1 VDAADKNA
9 TGYRA
14 MTTLETRICETA
26 TWILKLNPEF
36 EYNYFRSEQLRPITK
51 IKVARKI
58 PIASLEAIRQVVTK
72 RNKELAD
79 SSIELLSLEEAL
91 SSGKLIYTYP
101 ADSTLDGGAEL
112 YSQGLVDIWEIPAW
126 DTWVS
131 LGDLEFR
138 EFEAYKNCII
148 SWIPESVYNLFY
160 SGKSVGL
167 EDNLD
172 WVTQISGNSVLAVN
186 ATVPTQLDF
195 VEITDQEEIERRL
208 ERINK
213 QVMVE
218 ENAAELPILKV
229 TQAASTT
236 LTLWSKIKQW
246 FL

>member
-1 VDAADKNA
+1 
-9 TGYRA
+9 
-14 MTTLETRICETA
+14 MTALEIRIREVA
-26 TWILKLNPEF
+26 TWILKVNPQF
-36 EYNYFRSEQLRPITK
+36 ESNYFRSEQLRPITK

-58 PIASLEAIRQVVTK
+58 PIASLQAIRRVVAK
-72 RNKELAD
+72 RQKVLSASN
-79 SSIELLSLEEAL
+79 ITLLSLEEVL
-91 SSGKLIYTYP
+91 SCGKLIYTCP
-101 ADSTLDGGAEL
+101 ADSTLDGGAEF

-138 EFEAYKNCII
+138 EFEAYKDCII

-160 SGKSVGL
+160 SGKAVGL

-172 WVTQISGNSVLAVN
+172 WVTRILGNSVLAVS

-195 VEITDQEEIERRL
+195 VEVTDQEEIERRL
-208 ERINK
+208 AQINK

-218 ENAAELPILKV
+218 ENAPKSPVLKP
-229 TQAASTT
+229 TQVDSTT

>member
-1 VDAADKNA
+1 MNP
-9 TGYRA
+9 
-14 MTTLETRICETA
+14 LETRICEVA
-26 TWILKLNPEF
+26 TWILKVNPQF
-36 EYNYFRSEQLRPITK
+36 EHNYFRSEQLHPITK
-51 IKVARKI
+51 LKVARKF
-58 PIASLEAIRQVVTK
+58 PIASLEAITQTVTK
-72 RNKELAD
+72 RHKALAALD
-79 SSIELLSLEEAL
+79 ITLLSLEEAL
-91 SSGKLIYTYP
+91 SYGKLIYTYP
-101 ADSTLDGGAEL
+101 ADSTLDGGAEF

-131 LGDLEFR
+131 LGDLEFS
-138 EFEAYKNCII
+138 EFRAYEDCVI

-160 SGKSVGL
+160 SGKAVGL

-172 WVTQISGNSVLAVN
+172 WVTQILGNSILAGS

-195 VEITDQEEIERRL
+195 VEIIDREEIESRL
-208 ERINK
+208 EQITK

-218 ENAAELPILKV
+218 VKAIEPLRLKA

>member
-1 VDAADKNA
+1 
-9 TGYRA
+9 
-14 MTTLETRICETA
+14 MTAFETRICEVA
-26 TWILKLNPEF
+26 TWIVKINQQF
-36 EYNYFRSEQLRPITK
+36 ESNYFRSEQLRPITK

-58 PIASLEAIRQVVTK
+58 PIASLGAIIQVVTK
-72 RNKELAD
+72 RSKALAA
-79 SSIELLSLEEAL
+79 SNTTLLSLEEAL
-91 SSGKLIYTYP
+91 SCGKLIYTYP
-101 ADSTLDGGAEL
+101 ADSTLDGGAEF

-131 LGDLEFR
+131 LGDLEFS
-138 EFEAYKNCII
+138 ELQAYENCVI

-160 SGKSVGL
+160 SGKAVGL

-172 WVTQISGNSVLAVN
+172 WATQIPGNSIVASS

-195 VEITDQEEIERRL
+195 VEITNREEIERRL
-208 ERINK
+208 AQINK

-218 ENAAELPILKV
+218 ENAVESPVLKA

-246 FL
+246 FF

>member
-1 VDAADKNA
+1 VGAADKKA

-14 MTTLETRICETA
+14 MTALETRICETA

-36 EYNYFRSEQLRPITK
+36 ESNYFRSEQLRPITK

-58 PIASLEAIRQVVTK
+58 PIASLEAIKYVAAMRH
-72 RNKELAD
+72 KELAT
-79 SSIELLSLEEAL
+79 SGITLLNLEEAL
-91 SSGKLIYTYP
+91 LYGRLIYAYP

-138 EFEAYKNCII
+138 ELGTYKDCII

-160 SGKSVGL
+160 SGKMVGL

-172 WVTQISGNSVLAVN
+172 WVTRILDNSVLTAS
-186 ATVPTQLDF
+186 ATVPAQLDF
-195 VEITDQEEIERRL
+195 MEIADKEEIERRL
-208 ERINK
+208 AQINK

-218 ENAAELPILKV
+218 EDAADPPILKV
-229 TQAASTT
+229 TQTASTAV
-236 LTLWSKIKQW
+236 TLWSKIKQW